1 MEPLD
6 PQFMLVLNRLSK
18 ISLGFFRSGIWLAAI
33 VVIYLVSLW
42 VLLYQVRYK
51 TRLLAK
57 AGGETSRAKVRFSI
71 FLESSGKFF
80 SNFFRL
86 LIAPVVVLVMFA
98 LMAGITGAIRSV
110 NEIAIRQKTIN
121 ELTVAV
127 KYLEQREK
135 FLDVTIVSVKDNIST
150 LELRYT
156 ARDSGDPAIPQVQW
170 RRTEEIAG
178 TDIYFD
184 CLILNFT
191 YSEVG
196 EGRQKNIAIPYRIFS
211 NAVAPL
217 EGKKINE
224 FIAAEIPQEDGFGEI
239 PPKYREILQRLLENR
254 DDLMKEAGIRSING
268 SALHREV
275 RGGERFRLVIEQSG
289 GIRFL

>member
-6 PQFMLVLNRLSK
+6 PRFMLALDRLSK
-18 ISLGFFRSGIWLAAI
+18 ISLGFFTNGIWIAAI
-33 VVIYLVSLW
+33 ILIYLVSVW

-51 TRLLAK
+51 TNLLAK
-57 AGGETSRAKVRFSI
+57 AGGETSRTKVRFSI

-80 SNFFRL
+80 SNFFKL
-86 LIAPVVVLVMFA
+86 LIAPAALVIIFA
-98 LMAGITGAIRSV
+98 LMAGLTGILRSV
-110 NEIAIRQKTIN
+110 NETLVRQKTIN
-121 ELTVAV
+121 ELTVAI

-135 FLDVTIVSVKDNIST
+135 FLDVTILSVQDNAVKMEI
-150 LELRYT
+150 RYT
-156 ARDSGDPAIPQVQW
+156 ARDSTDPAVPQVQW
-170 RRTEEIAG
+170 RRTEEMAG

-191 YSEVG
+191 YSEIG
-196 EGRQKNIAIPYRIFS
+196 GGRQKNIAIPYRIFS

-224 FIAAEIPQEDGFGEI
+224 FIAAEIPQEDSFGEI
-239 PPKYREILQRLLENR
+239 PQNYREILQRLLENR
-254 DDLMKEAGIRSING
+254 DGFMKESGIRSING

-275 RGGERFRLVIEQSG
+275 RPGERFRLVIEQSG

>member
-1 MEPLD
+1 MKPLD
-6 PQFMLVLNRLSK
+6 PEFMSIIEKLSSA
-18 ISLGFFRSGIWLAAI
+18 SLGFFRGPLWIAALI
-33 VVIYLVSLW
+33 LVYLLSLW
-42 VLLYQVRYK
+42 VLIYQVRYK

-57 AGGETSRAKVRFSI
+57 AAGETSGAKIRFSV
-71 FLESSGKFF
+71 FLESGGKVFA
-80 SNFFRL
+80 NFFRL
-86 LIAPVVVLVMFA
+86 LIAPAAALVLVA
-98 LMAGITGAIRSV
+98 LTAGVTGAIRSV
-110 NEIAIRQKTIN
+110 NEIAIRQQTIN

-135 FLDVTIVSVKDNIST
+135 FLDVAILSVQDNAT
-150 LELRYT
+150 TMELRYT
-156 ARDSGDPAIPQVQW
+156 ARDSADPAIPQVQW
-170 RRTEEIAG
+170 RRTETIAG

-191 YSEVG
+191 YSEIG

-224 FIAAEIPQEDGFGEI
+224 FIAAEIPREDNFGEI
-239 PPKYREILQRLLENR
+239 PQNYREILQRLLENR
-254 DDLMKEAGIRSING
+254 DGFMKEAGIRSING

-275 RGGERFRLVIEQSG
+275 RPGERFRLVIEQSG

>member
-1 MEPLD
+1 MSIIEKLS
-6 PQFMLVLNRLSK
+6 RLSQ
-18 ISLGFFRSGIWLAAI
+18 GFFRGRVWIAVMILLYLA
-33 VVIYLVSLW
+33 SLW
-42 VLLYQVRYK
+42 MLIYQVRYK
-51 TRLLAK
+51 TRLLAR
-57 AGGETSRAKVRFSI
+57 AGGETSRAKIRLSV
-71 FLESSGKFF
+71 FLETGTKVFA
-80 SNFFRL
+80 NFFKL
-86 LIAPVVVLVMFA
+86 LIAPAAVLVIFA
-98 LMAGITGAIRSV
+98 LMAGLTGAIRSV

-135 FLDVTIVSVKDNIST
+135 FLDITILSVQNNT
-150 LELRYT
+150 TTMELRYT
-156 ARDSGDPAIPQVQW
+156 ARDSADPAIPQVQW

-191 YSEVG
+191 YSEIG

-211 NAVAPL
+211 NTVAPL

-224 FIAAEIPQEDGFGEI
+224 FIAAEIPPEDGYGEI
-239 PPKYREILQRLLENR
+239 PQKYREILRRLLENH
-254 DDLMKEAGIRSING
+254 DGLMKDAGIRSING

-275 RGGERFRLVIEQSG
+275 RGGDRFRLVIEQSG